1 MRKFSNRFINVF
13 YLPLVVISL
22 FGAVSFLLDQL
33 YVLQA
38 KSILIIDIFLII
50 IGTCY
55 LIKWG
60 KIKVAIDL
68 IVKRLGSKNIKRGL
82 VVLILIWQLVM
93 ILSISGFST
102 WDPGIIILQA
112 TGQKQ
117 WVPDYFSY
125 NQNTLPLMFFEH
137 LVWRLIGSPSYKVLT
152 IVLNIINMIL
162 VDTSVYLLLKHEKQ
176 RLNKKTLNYIS
187 ICICLLMLV
196 TPWICLP
203 YSDPLSFAFTI
214 FVYLG
219 LKSLNERYSLL
230 KAIIVGTLI
239 AVNYFI
245 KPSTVIILIAYI
257 IVSFVF
263 TISSKELIINLL
275 KKLIIIF
282 ATMFVLISG
291 FNLYKSHNSIIKI
304 DNSKALNLVH
314 FADMGIQGTGGYYL
328 PDVDHDIKI
337 KDPKERLKSDRE
349 IWLKRF
355 NKMGP
360 LKYQAFL
367 VRKQVANTEDSS
379 FHWGKEGE
387 FIRRKNFTGS
397 QYFLPRKLFLDNDG
411 IARKYQ
417 EAFAIVIQLCWIIL
431 LANLVFA
438 LQKSDYNS
446 QFLKYAIVGFFAFLL
461 IFESGRSRY
470 LIQFL
475 PLIILLSGTGY
486 ENLKTKKNVYI
497 RQSL

>member
-60 KIKVAIDL
+60 GKIRVAIDL
-68 IVKRLGSKNIKRGL
+68 MVKRLGSKNIKRGL

-152 IVLNIINMIL
+152 IVLNIINMVL
-162 VDTSVYLLLKHEKQ
+162 VDISVYLLLKYEKQ
-176 RLNKKTLNYIS
+176 QLSKKTLNYIL

-214 FVYLG
+214 FAYLG

-263 TISSKELIINLL
+263 TISSKELISNLL
-275 KKLIIIF
+275 KKLTIIF
-282 ATMFVLISG
+282 ATMFVLIGG

-337 KDPKERLKSDRE
+337 KDPKERLKSDKE
-349 IWLKRF
+349 IWFKRF

-367 VRKQVANTEDSS
+367 VRKQVANTEDGS

-387 FIRRKNFTGS
+387 FINSFSRS
-397 QYFLPRKLFLDNDG
+397 QYFLPRKLFLDSDG

-417 EAFAIVIQLCWIIL
+417 ETFAIVIQLCWIIL
-431 LANLVFA
+431 LVNLVFV
-438 LQKSDYNS
+438 LQRSDYNS
-446 QFLKYAIVGFFAFLL
+446 QFLKYAIVGFFSFLL

-475 PLIILLSGTGY
+475 PLIILLSGIGY
-486 ENLKTKKNVYI
+486 ENLKLRKMS
-497 RQSL
+497 R

>member
-60 KIKVAIDL
+60 KIRVAIDL

-137 LVWRLIGSPSYKVLT
+137 LVWRLVGSPSYKVLT
-152 IVLNIINMIL
+152 IVLNVINMLL
-162 VDTSVYLLLKHEKQ
+162 VDTSVYLLLKYEKQ
-176 RLNKKTLNYIS
+176 RLSKKTLNYIS
-187 ICICLLMLV
+187 ICICLLMLI

-230 KAIIVGTLI
+230 KAIIVGILVT
-239 AVNYFI
+239 VNYFI

-257 IVSFVF
+257 IASVVF

-275 KKLIIIF
+275 KKLTIIF
-282 ATMFVLISG
+282 ITMFMLIGG

-328 PDVDHDIKI
+328 PDVNHDIKI
-337 KDPKERLKSDRE
+337 KNPQERLRSDKE

-360 LKYQAFL
+360 FKYQAFL
-367 VRKQVANTEDSS
+367 VKKQVANTEDSS

-387 FIRRKNFTGS
+387 FINSFSRS

-417 EAFAIVIQLCWIIL
+417 ETFAIAIQLCWIIL
-431 LANLVFA
+431 LANLVFV

-446 QFLKYAIVGFFAFLL
+446 QFLKYALVGFFAFLL

-475 PLIILLSGTGY
+475 PLIILLSGIGY
-486 ENLKTKKNVYI
+486 ENVKNNK
-497 RQSL
+497 S

>member
-1 MRKFSNRFINVF
+1 MLN
-13 YLPLVVISL
+13 
-22 FGAVSFLLDQL
+22 QL
-33 YVLQA
+33 YMLQT
-38 KSILIIDIFLII
+38 KSILIIDVFLII
-50 IGTCY
+50 IVICY
-55 LIKWG
+55 LIKLG
-60 KIKVAIDL
+60 KVKAVIDL
-68 IVKRLGSKNIKRGL
+68 TVKRLESKNIKRGL
-82 VVLILIWQLVM
+82 VILILIWQLVM
-93 ILSISGFST
+93 IWSISGFST

-112 TGQKQ
+112 TGQSQ
-117 WVPDYFSY
+117 WVPNYFSY
-125 NQNTLPLMFFEH
+125 YQNTLPLMFFEH
-137 LVWRLIGSPSYKVLT
+137 LVWRLIGSPNYKVLT
-152 IVLNIINMIL
+152 IVLNIINMML

-275 KKLIIIF
+275 KKLTIIF

-337 KDPKERLKSDRE
+337 KDPKERLKSDKE

-355 NKMGP
+355 NQMGP

-367 VRKQVANTEDSS
+367 IRKQVANTEDGS

-387 FIRRKNFTGS
+387 FINSFSRS

-417 EAFAIVIQLCWIIL
+417 ETFAIVIQLCWIIL
-431 LANLVFA
+431 LANLVLV
-438 LQKSDYNS
+438 LQRSDYNS

-475 PLIILLSGTGY
+475 PLIILLSGIGY
-486 ENLKTKKNVYI
+486 ENLKLRKMS
-497 RQSL
+497 R

>member
-1 MRKFSNRFINVF
+1 
-13 YLPLVVISL
+13 
-22 FGAVSFLLDQL
+22 
-33 YVLQA
+33 
-38 KSILIIDIFLII
+38 
-50 IGTCY
+50 
-55 LIKWG
+55 
-60 KIKVAIDL
+60 
-68 IVKRLGSKNIKRGL
+68 
-82 VVLILIWQLVM
+82 
-93 ILSISGFST
+93 
-102 WDPGIIILQA
+102 
-112 TGQKQ
+112 
-117 WVPDYFSY
+117 
-125 NQNTLPLMFFEH
+125 MFFEH
-137 LVWRLIGSPSYKVLT
+137 LVWRLVGSPSYKVLT
-152 IVLNIINMIL
+152 IVLNVINMLL
-162 VDTSVYLLLKHEKQ
+162 VDTSVYLLLKYEKQ
-176 RLNKKTLNYIS
+176 RLSKKTLNYIS
-187 ICICLLMLV
+187 ICICLLMLI

-230 KAIIVGTLI
+230 KAIIVGILVT
-239 AVNYFI
+239 VNYFI

-257 IVSFVF
+257 IASVVF

-275 KKLIIIF
+275 KKLTIIF
-282 ATMFVLISG
+282 ITMFMLIGG

-328 PDVDHDIKI
+328 PDVNHDIKI
-337 KDPKERLKSDRE
+337 KNPQERLRSDKE

-360 LKYQAFL
+360 FKYQAFL
-367 VRKQVANTEDSS
+367 VKKQVANTEDSS

-387 FIRRKNFTGS
+387 FINSFSRS

-417 EAFAIVIQLCWIIL
+417 ETFAIAIQLCWIIL
-431 LANLVFA
+431 LANLVFV

-446 QFLKYAIVGFFAFLL
+446 QFLKYALVGFFAFLL

-475 PLIILLSGTGY
+475 PLIILLSGIGY
-486 ENLKTKKNVYI
+486 ENVKNNK
-497 RQSL
+497 S

>member
-60 KIKVAIDL
+60 KIRVAIDL

-162 VDTSVYLLLKHEKQ
+162 VDTSVYLLLNHEKQ

-263 TISSKELIINLL
+263 TISSKELIINL
-275 KKLIIIF
+275 
-282 ATMFVLISG
+282 
-291 FNLYKSHNSIIKI
+291 
-304 DNSKALNLVH
+304 
-314 FADMGIQGTGGYYL
+314 ADC
-328 PDVDHDIKI
+328 
-337 KDPKERLKSDRE
+337 
-349 IWLKRF
+349 
-355 NKMGP
+355 NK
-360 LKYQAFL
+360 
-367 VRKQVANTEDSS
+367 
-379 FHWGKEGE
+379 
-387 FIRRKNFTGS
+387 
-397 QYFLPRKLFLDNDG
+397 
-411 IARKYQ
+411 
-417 EAFAIVIQLCWIIL
+417 
-431 LANLVFA
+431 
-438 LQKSDYNS
+438 
-446 QFLKYAIVGFFAFLL
+446 
-461 IFESGRSRY
+461 
-470 LIQFL
+470 
-475 PLIILLSGTGY
+475 
-486 ENLKTKKNVYI
+486 
-497 RQSL
+497 

>member
-60 KIKVAIDL
+60 GGKIRVAIDL
-68 IVKRLGSKNIKRGL
+68 MVKRLGSKNIKRGL

-152 IVLNIINMIL
+152 IVLNIINMVL
-162 VDTSVYLLLKHEKQ
+162 VDISVYLLLKYEKQ
-176 RLNKKTLNYIS
+176 QLSKKTLNYIL

-214 FVYLG
+214 FAYLG

-263 TISSKELIINLL
+263 TISSKELISNLL
-275 KKLIIIF
+275 KKLTIIF
-282 ATMFVLISG
+282 ATMFVLIGG

-337 KDPKERLKSDRE
+337 KDPKERLKSDKE
-349 IWLKRF
+349 IWFKRF

-367 VRKQVANTEDSS
+367 VRKQVANTEDGS

-387 FIRRKNFTGS
+387 FINSFSRS
-397 QYFLPRKLFLDNDG
+397 QYFLPRKLFLDSDG

-417 EAFAIVIQLCWIIL
+417 ETFAIVIQLCWIIL
-431 LANLVFA
+431 LVNLVFV
-438 LQKSDYNS
+438 LQRSDYNS
-446 QFLKYAIVGFFAFLL
+446 QFLKYAIVGFFSFLL

-486 ENLKTKKNVYI
+486 ENLKLRKMS
-497 RQSL
+497 R

>member
-1 MRKFSNRFINVF
+1 MRKLSNRFINVF

-22 FGAVSFLLDQL
+22 FGAVSFLLNQL
-33 YVLQA
+33 YMLQA
-38 KSILIIDIFLII
+38 KNILIIDVFLII
-50 IGTCY
+50 IGICY

-60 KIKVAIDL
+60 KIKAAIDL
-68 IVKRLGSKNIKRGL
+68 TVKRLESRNIKRGL
-82 VVLILIWQLVM
+82 VILILIWQLVM
-93 ILSISGFST
+93 IWSISGFST

-112 TGQKQ
+112 TGQSQ
-117 WVPDYFSY
+117 WVPNYFSY
-125 NQNTLPLMFFEH
+125 YQNTLPLMFFEH
-137 LVWRLIGSPSYKVLT
+137 LVWQLIGSPSYKVLT
-152 IVLNIINMIL
+152 IVLNVINMIL

-176 RLNKKTLNYIS
+176 RLSKETLNYIS
-187 ICICLLMLV
+187 ICICLLMLI

-203 YSDPLSFAFTI
+203 YSDPLSFAFTT

-219 LKSLNERYSLL
+219 LRSLNERYSIL

-239 AVNYFI
+239 TVNYFI

-257 IVSFVF
+257 IVSFAF
-263 TISSKELIINLL
+263 NISNKKLIINLF
-275 KKLIIIF
+275 KKLTIIF
-282 ATMFVLISG
+282 ATMVVLISG

-304 DNSKALNLVH
+304 DNSKSLNLVH

-355 NKMGP
+355 NQMGP

>member
-1 MRKFSNRFINVF
+1 MKKLSNRFINVF
-13 YLPLVVISL
+13 YLPLIVISL
-22 FGAVSFLLDQL
+22 FGAVSFLLNQL
-33 YVLQA
+33 YMLQT
-38 KSILIIDIFLII
+38 KSILIIDVFLII
-50 IGTCY
+50 IVICY

-60 KIKVAIDL
+60 KVKAVIDL
-68 IVKRLGSKNIKRGL
+68 TVKRLESKNIKRGL
-82 VVLILIWQLVM
+82 VILILIWQLVM
-93 ILSISGFST
+93 IWSISGFST

-112 TGQKQ
+112 TGQSQ
-117 WVPDYFSY
+117 WVPNYFSY
-125 NQNTLPLMFFEH
+125 YQNTLPLMFFEH
-137 LVWRLIGSPSYKVLT
+137 LVWQLIGSPSYKVLT
-152 IVLNIINMIL
+152 IVLNVINMVL

-176 RLNKKTLNYIS
+176 RLSKETLNYIS
-187 ICICLLMLV
+187 ICICLLMLI

-203 YSDPLSFAFTI
+203 YSDPLSFAFTT

-219 LKSLNERYSLL
+219 FGSLNERYSLL

-239 AVNYFI
+239 TVNYFI
-245 KPSTVIILIAYI
+245 KPSTLIILIAYI
-257 IVSFVF
+257 IVSIVF
-263 TISSKELIINLL
+263 NISSKELVINLIKSL
-275 KKLIIIF
+275 MIIF
-282 ATMFVLISG
+282 VTMLVLIGG
-291 FNLYKSHNSIIKI
+291 FSLYKSHNSIIKI

-337 KDPKERLKSDRE
+337 KDPKERLESDKQ
-349 IWLKRF
+349 IWLRRF

-367 VRKQVANTEDSS
+367 VRKQVVNTADSS
-379 FHWGKEGE
+379 FNWGKEGE
-387 FIRRKNFTGS
+387 FINSFSRS

>member
-22 FGAVSFLLDQL
+22 FGAVSFLLSQL
-33 YVLQA
+33 YVLQS
-38 KSILIIDIFLII
+38 KSILIIDIVLMLIGI
-50 IGTCY
+50 CY
-55 LIKWG
+55 LIKWD
-60 KIKVAIDL
+60 KIKSVIEL
-68 IVKRLGSKNIKRGL
+68 TVRRLGSKNIKRGL
-82 VVLILIWQLVM
+82 VILILIWQLVM
-93 ILSISGFST
+93 ILSVSGFST

-112 TGQKQ
+112 TDQKQ

-137 LVWRLIGSPSYKVLT
+137 LVWRLIGSPSFKVLT
-152 IVLNIINMIL
+152 IVLNVLNMVL
-162 VDTSVYLLLKHEKQ
+162 VDLSVYLLLRYEKK
-176 RLNKKTLNYIS
+176 RLSRETLNYIS
-187 ICICLLMLV
+187 ICTCLLMLI

-263 TISSKELIINLL
+263 TISSKKLIINLL
-275 KKLIIIF
+275 KKLTIIF

-291 FNLYKSHNSIIKI
+291 FNLYKSHNSIVKI

-337 KDPKERLKSDRE
+337 KNPKERLKSDKE

-360 LKYQAFL
+360 FKYQAFL

-387 FIRRKNFTGS
+387 FINSFSRS
-397 QYFLPRKLFLDNDG
+397 QYSLPRKLFLDNDG

-417 EAFAIVIQLCWIIL
+417 ETFAIVIQLCWIIL

-438 LQKSDYNS
+438 FQNSDYDS
-446 QFLKYAIVGFFAFLL
+446 QLFKYSIVGFFTFLL

-475 PLIILLSGTGY
+475 PLIILLSGIGY
-486 ENLKTKKNVYI
+486 ENLKPKEKV
-497 RQSL
+497 

>member
-1 MRKFSNRFINVF
+1 MKKLSNRFINVF
-13 YLPLVVISL
+13 YLPLIVISL
-22 FGAVSFLLDQL
+22 FGAVSFLLNQL
-33 YVLQA
+33 YMLQT
-38 KSILIIDIFLII
+38 KSILIIDVFLII
-50 IGTCY
+50 IVICY
-55 LIKWG
+55 LIKLG
-60 KIKVAIDL
+60 KVKAVIDL
-68 IVKRLGSKNIKRGL
+68 TVKRLESKNIKRGL
-82 VVLILIWQLVM
+82 VILILIWQLVM
-93 ILSISGFST
+93 IWSISGFST

-112 TGQKQ
+112 TGQSQ
-117 WVPDYFSY
+117 WVPNYFSY
-125 NQNTLPLMFFEH
+125 YQNTLPLMFFEH
-137 LVWRLIGSPSYKVLT
+137 LVWRLIGSPNYKVLT
-152 IVLNIINMIL
+152 IVLNIINMML

-275 KKLIIIF
+275 KKLTIIF

-337 KDPKERLKSDRE
+337 KDPKERLKSDKE

-355 NKMGP
+355 NQMGP

-367 VRKQVANTEDSS
+367 IRKQVANTEDGS

-387 FIRRKNFTGS
+387 FINSFSRS

-417 EAFAIVIQLCWIIL
+417 ETFAIVIQLCWIIL
-431 LANLVFA
+431 LANLVLV
-438 LQKSDYNS
+438 LQRSDYNS

-475 PLIILLSGTGY
+475 PLIILLSGIGY
-486 ENLKTKKNVYI
+486 ENLKLRKMS
-497 RQSL
+497 R